1 MGFII
6 FVVAL
11 IFIVPNVIDAIKKA
25 ERHNEF
31 AREREEQLRCEREE
45 KQKEEEQKQRALQQ
59 QKDLVVRYKNSMLI
73 QEAIQ
78 AICNGDP
85 ETNLPEKIVIT
96 NNYIQGTNNGR
107 TLTYDFA
114 AHRVKSLP
122 SVIKVVRGW
131 DELKFIVK
139 PQVAMADALNLLL
152 NNCYVIQNISKQD
165 FQRCTDCDGDSY
177 TLVTYTSDHVTMVL
191 KSTLPNRNF

>member
-25 ERHNEF
+25 ERNEKL
-31 AREREEQLRCEREE
+31 AREREEQLKREREE
-45 KQKEEEQKQRALQQ
+45 KKKEEVQKQGALQQ
-59 QKDLVVRYKNSMLI
+59 QKDLVIRYKNSVLI

-85 ETNLPEKIVIT
+85 KTTLPEKIVIT

-114 AHRVKSLP
+114 VHRVKSLG
-122 SVIKVVRGW
+122 SRRHSSKICHGNEKIR
-131 DELKFIVK
+131 
-139 PQVAMADALNLLL
+139 
-152 NNCYVIQNISKQD
+152 NIFLRSKQS
-165 FQRCTDCDGDSY
+165 F
-177 TLVTYTSDHVTMVL
+177 V
-191 KSTLPNRNF
+191 